1 LDLENEK
8 VRFMRLTVRKEQMDV
23 MQAVADANFERRI
36 AAHLRESYPT
46 SIVRLPHDG
55 GEFAVSD
62 LGQDS
67 LDRLVR
73 AGVAKARHYEMHLQ
87 SSIAAFV
94 TLMFDVAPNFD
105 DHRLCEVLLGDEEK
119 IPDERIDDVLTVL
132 TDKNWDSIRNDY
144 DAQAWL
150 VAEQEPAKSSE
161 ETAMAATAD
170 SPSPVVPDKTL
181 PGKTLSGKTLKGKT
195 LTGKTLSRTMARRS
209 QTIKVQPEVPER
221 NTDFDQKTM
230 KVDRN
235 D

>member
-1 LDLENEK
+1 
-8 VRFMRLTVRKEQMDV
+8 MRLTVRKEQMEV
-23 MQAVADANFERRI
+23 MQAVADANFERRV
-36 AAHLRESYPT
+36 ATHLRELYS
-46 SIVRLPHDG
+46 SAIVKLPDDG
-55 GEFAVSD
+55 GEFTVSD

-73 AGVAKARHYEMHLQ
+73 AGITKARHYEMLRQ

-105 DHRLCEVLLGDEEK
+105 DHRLCGVLLGDEEK

-150 VAEQEPAKSSE
+150 IAEPEPSE
-161 ETAMAATAD
+161 EKAKAAAAD
-170 SPSPVVPDKTL
+170 SPSPVIPDKTL

-195 LTGKTLSRTMARRS
+195 MSGKTLSRTMARRS
-209 QTIKVQPEVPER
+209 QTVKVQPEVPDK
-221 NTDFDQKTM
+221 NVDFDQKTV